1 MSDQPPTDDRDESN
15 DDRTTDDRFA
25 DENDHWLASLLSALE
40 AIGSGVTSASRRRRG
55 GRTVFEYDIS
65 IRSMT
70 NSPRGRRP
78 DGDDGQSRTRR
89 VRSSSPSSDH
99 NMAIRTDDDELL
111 VVADV
116 AGAGPDDI
124 TVGFDDSVLVIAVG
138 GTELDQ
144 IEVPWRETDSRAT
157 IRNGVLT
164 VRVRP
169 ETTGS
174 AEPEA
179 MEDDQ

>member
-1 MSDQPPTDDRDESN
+1 
-15 DDRTTDDRFA
+15 
-25 DENDHWLASLLSALE
+25 
-40 AIGSGVTSASRRRRG
+40 
-55 GRTVFEYDIS
+55 
-65 IRSMT
+65 
-70 NSPRGRRP
+70 
-78 DGDDGQSRTRR
+78 
-89 VRSSSPSSDH
+89 
-99 NMAIRTDDDELL
+99 MAIRTDDDELL